1 MVTRTGLPATTSAAA
16 SPHHAPAR
24 GRRWPRVAAVGTVA
38 LLLGGAAALVLPR
51 VLHPGERTVCAGD
64 ALQARAV
71 AGLAT
76 FADWLRRNDVPGYVG
91 EVGWPGGAGA
101 SGWAALADTW
111 YAAADALR
119 LPVTAW
125 AAASWPA
132 GYPMAIYRRG
142 AGSTTL
148 DTAGPQSRVV
158 RAHPSTGD
166 YLRGVVLAGGSFG
179 AADSNKAFSSE
190 RPGRYGYD
198 YSYENAASYRYLAAQ
213 GIKLVRLTVS
223 WERLQPVPGE
233 ALDPAELTRVR
244 TALDRARAAGL
255 SVVLDLHNYG
265 SFAAP
270 SGPLPLGSAKLP
282 SARLA
287 DFWSR
292 LASATRDE
300 TALTGYDLL
309 NEPVRLA
316 ARGAA
321 AARLWEQASQGAVDA
336 IRATGSRTAVAVTTY
351 GETAPG
357 RIADLHPRAWITDP
371 AHRTVYETHAYFDA
385 DSSGHYAADYAT
397 ELARLPEVPAGR
409 TCRVLRSRSTST
421 VTFAAP

>member
-1 MVTRTGLPATTSAAA
+1 MTMVTRTGTPTTTGPAATVVRT
-16 SPHHAPAR
+16 PAR
-24 GRRWPRVAAVGTVA
+24 RRWPLFALGTVV
-38 LLLGGAAALVLPR
+38 LLLGGTAAAVLPR
-51 VLHPGERTVCAGD
+51 ILHPGERTVCAADG
-64 ALQARAV
+64 LQARAV
-71 AGLAT
+71 AGMAA

-91 EVGWPGGAGA
+91 EVGWPGGADD
-101 SGWAALADTW
+101 WAALAGTW
-111 YAAADALR
+111 YEAADALR

-142 AGSTTL
+142 PGSTTL

-179 AADSNKAFSSE
+179 AADSNRRFSSE

-198 YSYENAASYRYLAAQ
+198 YSYESAASYRFLAEQ
-213 GIKLVRLTVS
+213 GVRLVRLTVS
-223 WERLQPVPGE
+223 WERLQPVPGK
-233 ALDPAELTRVR
+233 ALDPAALARVR

-270 SGPLPLGSAKLP
+270 AGPLALGSPGLP
-282 SARLA
+282 IARLA
-287 DFWSR
+287 DFWAR

-309 NEPVRLA
+309 NEPVTLA
-316 ARGAA
+316 AKGAA
-321 AARLWEQASQGAVDA
+321 GAQLWEQASQAAVDA
-336 IRATGSRTAVAVTTY
+336 IRATGSTTAIAVTGY
-351 GETAPG
+351 GQTAPA
-357 RIADLHPRAWITDP
+357 RIAETHPRAWITDP
-371 AHRTVYETHAYFDA
+371 AHRTVYEAHAYFDA
-385 DSSGHYAADYAT
+385 DSSGHYAASYAT
-397 ELARLPEVPAGR
+397 EAARLPGAPAGR
-409 TCRVLRSRSTST
+409 TCRVLRGLPTST

>member
-1 MVTRTGLPATTSAAA
+1 MVMQTGVPATAGPAAR
-16 SPHHAPAR
+16 PRHAPAPR
-24 GRRWPRVAAVGTVA
+24 RRWPRVVAAGAVA
-38 LLLGGAAALVLPR
+38 LLLGGTAALVLPR
-51 VLHPGERTVCAGD
+51 ILHPGERKVCAGD
-64 ALQARAV
+64 ALQAGAV

-91 EVGWPGGAGA
+91 EVGWPGGAD
-101 SGWAALADTW
+101 GWAALADTW
-111 YAAADALR
+111 YQAADALR

-179 AADSNKAFSSE
+179 AADSNKGFSSA

-198 YSYENAASYRYLAAQ
+198 YSYESAASYGYLAAQ

-233 ALDPAELTRVR
+233 ALSPTELARVR

-265 SFAAP
+265 SFATP
-270 SGPLPLGSAKLP
+270 SGPRLLGSAELP
-282 SARLA
+282 IARLA

-300 TALTGYDLL
+300 SALTGYDLL
-309 NEPVRLA
+309 NEPITLA
-316 ARGAA
+316 ARGSA

-336 IRATGSRTAVAVTTY
+336 IRATGSTTAVAVTAY
-351 GETAPG
+351 GQTAPG
-357 RIADLHPRAWITDP
+357 RIAELHPRAWITDP

-385 DSSGHYAADYAT
+385 DSSGHYAADYAA
-397 ELARLPEVPAGR
+397 ELARLPGAPAGR
-409 TCRVLRSRSTST
+409 TCRVLRTLSTST

>member
-1 MVTRTGLPATTSAAA
+1 MVMQTGVPATTGPAAG
-16 SPHHAPAR
+16 PGHAQAPR
-24 GRRWPRVAAVGTVA
+24 RRWPRVVAAGAVA
-38 LLLGGAAALVLPR
+38 LLLGGTAALVLPR
-51 VLHPGERTVCAGD
+51 VLQPGERKVCAGD
-64 ALQARAV
+64 ALQAGAV

-91 EVGWPGGAGA
+91 EVGWPGGAG
-101 SGWAALADTW
+101 GWAALADTW
-111 YAAADALR
+111 YEAADALG

-142 AGSTTL
+142 ADSTTL

-179 AADSNKAFSSE
+179 AADSNKAFSSA

-198 YSYENAASYRYLAAQ
+198 YSYESAASYDYVAAQ

-233 ALDPAELTRVR
+233 ALSPTELARVR

-255 SVVLDLHNYG
+255 SVVLDLHDYG
-265 SFAAP
+265 SFATP
-270 SGPLPLGSAKLP
+270 SGPRLLGSAELP
-282 SARLA
+282 IARLA

-300 TALTGYDLL
+300 SALTGYDLL
-309 NEPVRLA
+309 NEPITLA
-316 ARGAA
+316 ARGSA

-336 IRATGSRTAVAVTTY
+336 IRATGSTTAVAVTAY
-351 GETAPG
+351 GQTAPG
-357 RIADLHPRAWITDP
+357 RIAELHPRAWITDP

-397 ELARLPEVPAGR
+397 ELARLPGVPAGR
-409 TCRVLRSRSTST
+409 TCRVLRTLSTST